1 MAVAGLCMAFQ
12 AMAQDPSPGT
22 VEYQVS
28 AVGNASSGS
37 FAPYFIGSNNYG
49 ITPQKGDALVS
60 AGVFHRLDTTARWGF
75 GYGVELIAGY
85 GTSNRYS
92 RYDASAGTWRLSTA
106 GPASVKVQQLY
117 ADVRYRSLFLSVGM
131 KQLGNVVSDDR
142 LASGDFVHSNN
153 ARPVPQV
160 RMGFIDFQDIP
171 FTNGWMQVEGC
182 FSFGKFMDD
191 SNLEDRYN
199 HYSYHITL
207 GSLYH
212 YKRIM
217 FRTKPSKPFSV
228 TFGMELAG
236 QFGGTATYYRDGA
249 VERTEHWSRSLR
261 AFMDMLIPTGTGAE
275 SFYRGNSLGSWDF
288 KARYRLRSGA
298 ELTGYFMWPWEDGS
312 GMAKRNG
319 WDGIWGIQWKSHRP
333 ALISGA
339 VVEYIDFRNQSG
351 PIHWSPNDAPGTT
364 ITTDC
369 SGSDTYYNN
378 SAYNAYANYGLSL
391 GTPFMLSPLYNLDG
405 FPAYLHNCTN
415 GIHVALEGSLTP
427 SLGYLVKYSYQHAWG
442 SGRNILSAKSLRDNS
457 AMLQMT
463 YDASATI
470 TPGLSVKAMLAI
482 DRGSLRGNNF
492 GALLSVTYSGMFNL

>member
-49 ITPQKGDALVS
+49 ITPQKGDALVN

-217 FRTKPSKPFSV
+217 FRTKPSNIGRAAYAHSWTCSSPPAQAQNHSTGETHWAHGTSRPATACVPAQSSQATSCGRGKTAQAWPSA
-228 TFGMELAG
+228 TA
-236 QFGGTATYYRDGA
+236 GTAYG
-249 VERTEHWSRSLR
+249 
-261 AFMDMLIPTGTGAE
+261 
-275 SFYRGNSLGSWDF
+275 
-288 KARYRLRSGA
+288 
-298 ELTGYFMWPWEDGS
+298 
-312 GMAKRNG
+312 
-319 WDGIWGIQWKSHRP
+319 
-333 ALISGA
+333 
-339 VVEYIDFRNQSG
+339 
-351 PIHWSPNDAPGTT
+351 
-364 ITTDC
+364 
-369 SGSDTYYNN
+369 
-378 SAYNAYANYGLSL
+378 AYN
-391 GTPFMLSPLYNLDG
+391 
-405 FPAYLHNCTN
+405 
-415 GIHVALEGSLTP
+415 
-427 SLGYLVKYSYQHAWG
+427 
-442 SGRNILSAKSLRDNS
+442 
-457 AMLQMT
+457 
-463 YDASATI
+463 
-470 TPGLSVKAMLAI
+470 
-482 DRGSLRGNNF
+482 GNRI
-492 GALLSVTYSGMFNL
+492 GPH